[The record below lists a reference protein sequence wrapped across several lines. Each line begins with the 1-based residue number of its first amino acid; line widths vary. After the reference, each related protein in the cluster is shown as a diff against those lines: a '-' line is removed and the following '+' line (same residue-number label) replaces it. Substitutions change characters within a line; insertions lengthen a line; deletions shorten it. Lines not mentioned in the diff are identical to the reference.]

1 MFKFL
6 FFICLL
12 FTFAFSSQESIQKVA
27 PVYKVSNLRNT
38 NNGLAADLTMSSGAG
53 PYGDDI
59 KNLSLQIF
67 FETLNRVRVKI
78 TDKNEQRWEGRINIK
93 KKLKNSSCKYD

>member
-6 FFICLL
+6 FFVCLL
-12 FTFAFSSQESIQKVA
+12 FTFAFASETKAA
-27 PVYKVSNLRNT
+27 PIYKVSNLRNT
-38 NNGLAADLTMSSGAG
+38 NNGLAADLTLSSGAG

-59 KNLSLQIF
+59 KNLFLQVF

-78 TDKNEQRWEGRINIK
+78 TDKNEQRWEGKKVKKIK
-93 KKLKNSSCKYD
+93 KKFLRI